1 VPLKILGV
9 KDNTRLNKWR
19 SAPSLSLMLMR
30 RKPRVLI
37 LELARKLVFNWQLII
52 EP

>member
-1 VPLKILGV
+1 VRLEILGV
-9 KDNTRLNKWR
+9 KDNMRLNKWH
-19 SAPSLSLMLMR
+19 SVPSLSLMLMR

-37 LELARKLVFNWQLII
+37 LEVARMLAFNWQLII